1 MQAASTSP
9 APRFSLSL
17 PMRYRLVGH
26 VNWKAAKTL
35 NVSAS
40 GLLFTAADKLPVGA
54 KLEVEISMTA
64 AMLKPTHLRA
74 TSEVLRQGTK
84 DQPMITTVRHVTS
97 QTVAGDMPQ
106 E

>member
-1 MQAASTSP
+1 MHAAASP
-9 APRFSLSL
+9 APRFTLAL
-17 PMRYRLVGH
+17 PMRYRLVGQ
-26 VNWKAAKTL
+26 VNWRAAKTV

-40 GLLFTAADKLPVGA
+40 GLLFMATEKLPIGA

-64 AMLKPTHLRA
+64 AMLKPTHLKA

-84 DQPMITTVRHVTS
+84 DSRLITTVRHIAS
-97 QTVAGDMPQ
+97 QTVAGDIPQ